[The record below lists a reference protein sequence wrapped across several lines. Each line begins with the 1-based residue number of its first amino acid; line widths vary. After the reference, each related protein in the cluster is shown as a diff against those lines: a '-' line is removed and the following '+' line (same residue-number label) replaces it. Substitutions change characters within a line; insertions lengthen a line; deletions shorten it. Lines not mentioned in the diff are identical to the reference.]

1 MPMGWG
7 MGGWYGWGG
16 GLIGMLLTLL
26 FLGLIVVGAVL
37 VIRWAIEPSG
47 GGHRPSGGESAL
59 DILERR
65 YARGE
70 VDKEE
75 FERMKADLR

>member
-1 MPMGWG
+1 MPMMGWP
-7 MGGWYGWGG
+7 MGGWYGG
-16 GLIGMLLTLL
+16 GLIGMLVMLASLA
-26 FLGLIVVGAVL
+26 LIVAGVIL
-37 VIRWAIEPSG
+37 VARWTFGEMRPG
-47 GGHRPSGGESAL
+47 GGRSGGESAL

-70 VDKEE
+70 IGKEE